1 MPKAILITAENHDD
15 ELRVYHDETDEGTGI
30 HVYGPTR
37 WSRRYAC
44 TFLTDP
50 VRPGE
55 PGFLAELEAAGFD
68 PKSVVFSILKKGA
81 VRQIA
86 GTNTDDAFGEALS
99 SIEDMKKVLL
109 DGGETKGVIVF
120 DEEEVET
127 LREKLAAIEDALG
140 TILAAKTGATVL

>member
-1 MPKAILITAENHDD
+1 MLKAILITAENHDD

-44 TFLTDP
+44 T
-50 VRPGE
+50 
-55 PGFLAELEAAGFD
+55 FLAELEAAGFD